1 MKQFDEELADFIISP
16 GKRQHGRQNNESGQT
31 VRPRLSIFI
40 KNKDLSIE
48 DNAAICLQAAVRG
61 HLQRRKY
68 RNVLAQKLMAD
79 MDEQNRME
87 AMRLEHWDLEQE
99 NARLERQIEERNAQ
113 FRIRIQRKVDAA
125 IKIQRA
131 YKRYRRFKLI
141 GVGTAE
147 LDKIHDL
154 EGEQRG
160 ELLQESQP
168 LSSRLNQSTLPENFA
183 GSLHLNLSDS

>member
-1 MKQFDEELADFIISP
+1 M
-16 GKRQHGRQNNESGQT
+16 
-31 VRPRLSIFI
+31 
-40 KNKDLSIE
+40 
-48 DNAAICLQAAVRG
+48 
-61 HLQRRKY
+61 QRRKY
-68 RNVLAQKLMAD
+68 ADLLAQKLMAD
-79 MDEQNRME
+79 IDQQNRME
-87 AMRLEHWDLEQE
+87 AMRLEHWALEQE

-131 YKRYRRFKLI
+131 YKRYRRFKII

-160 ELLQESQP
+160 DLLQES
-168 LSSRLNQSTLPENFA
+168 
-183 GSLHLNLSDS
+183 